1 MSTAAAFMPA
11 SPFATTTTA
20 AGGDYEQCR
29 KGNLA
34 AVIFGLIDLGT
45 HTITYPAKD
54 GKPARDVKTR
64 KGILL
69 IQISKKLRQQANG
82 DPFVFGVEFS
92 MGSSPAAKMRQMY
105 ETVMGVILPEGVQF
119 DPIKLVGKS
128 CTANIVDAKTSKGKD
143 FAKLDGVTA
152 LAEGMDEVEVV
163 IPDLPHKTED
173 GKPAI
178 FWFHGMADPF
188 PTQNWVPFSYGQK
201 LFDLYKES
209 HEYVAI
215 HGGAAAGADV
225 PPRAGTIGPE
235 GDEDG
240 IPF

>member
-54 GKPARDVKTR
+54 GKPARDVRTR
-64 KGILL
+64 KGMLL
-69 IQISKKLRQQANG
+69 IQISTRLRKQANG
-82 DPFVFGVEFS
+82 EPFVFGVEFS

-105 ETVMGVILPEGVQF
+105 ETVMGVSLPEGVQF

-152 LAEGMDEVEVV
+152 LAEGMEEVEVA
-163 IPDLPHKTED
+163 IPGLPHQTEE
-173 GKPAI
+173 GKPAL
-178 FWFHGMADPF
+178 FWFHNAGMGDF
-188 PTQNWVPFSYGQK
+188 PTHNWLPWSYGQK
-201 LFDLYKES
+201 LFDVYKES
-209 HEYVAI
+209 HEYVAV
-215 HGGAAAGADV
+215 HGGPAAGADV
-225 PPRAGTIGPE
+225 IPQAAPVNLDG
-235 GDEDG
+235 ED